1 MRYWAGICL
10 ALALAFPAVAFAQS
24 PWAIQPSGTTE
35 RLRGV
40 SAVDEQVVWA
50 SGNHGTCL
58 RSVDGGASWRQVP
71 APEAA
76 GLDFR
81 DVEAFDAERA
91 FVLAIGPGEAS
102 RIFKATRGGTALVE
116 VYRNRDPK
124 RFFDAIAF
132 WDHEHGLALGDPVD
146 GRFVILKTDDAGR
159 VWEQTSDPGTM
170 PAALPNEG
178 AFAASGTCLVVGADG
193 QAWFGTGGGSKAR
206 VFRSTDRGRSW
217 AVAETPMIAGE
228 ASSGLFSLAFVD
240 RKTGVA
246 VGGDYI
252 KGGKNSINFSATID
266 GGQSWTVALSP
277 PTRTSLNFQPNG
289 FRSAVVYLPNQPGP
303 SLLTVGPSGTDLSTD
318 GGKTWRE
325 EEGGAEG
332 YHALSV
338 APTGRFAWAVGE
350 GGRIGRMTIDR
361 AIKAR

>member
-1 MRYWAGICL
+1 MRYWVGIY
-10 ALALAFPAVAFAQS
+10 LALAFPAMATAQS
-24 PWAIQPSGTTE
+24 AWVIQPSGTTE

-40 SAVDEQVVWA
+40 AAVDDQVVWA

-58 RSVDGGASWRQVP
+58 RSVDGGASWRPVP
-71 APEAA
+71 ALEAA

-102 RIFKATRGGTALVE
+102 RIFKATHGGTTLVE

-132 WDHEHGLALGDPVD
+132 WDPEHGLALGDPVD
-146 GRFVILKTDDAGR
+146 GRFVILKTDDGGR

-178 AFAASGTCLVVGADG
+178 AFAASGTCLIVDADG

-206 VFRSTDRGRSW
+206 VFRSTDQGRSW
-217 AVAETPMIAGE
+217 AVAETPMLAGE
-228 ASSGLFSLAFVD
+228 ASSGLFSLAFGD
-240 RKTGVA
+240 RNIGVA
-246 VGGDYI
+246 VGGDYR
-252 KGGKNSINFSATID
+252 KDSKNTINFSTTIN

-277 PTRTSLNFQPNG
+277 PGRPGLNFQPNG
-289 FRSAVVYLPNQPGP
+289 FRSAVAYLPNQPSP
-303 SLLTVGPSGTDLSTD
+303 SLMAVGPSGTDLSTD
-318 GGKTWRE
+318 GGKTWKE
-325 EEGGAEG
+325 GEGGPEG

-338 APTGRFAWAVGE
+338 APSGRFAWAVGE
-350 GGRIGRMTIDR
+350 RGRIGRMTISQAIR
-361 AIKAR
+361 AR